1 MGSVFWKWVSVRKYS
16 MCDRGRIIL
25 YKYFLAT
32 TSLCSGGS
40 TSENVP
46 QKAIEEKKGIR
57 YWLVETNVWIWRTDH
72 ISCSVKLSCNITKV
86 PWSVQF
92 LELTVSPGFHN
103 VNLLIWCSK
112 HLCIVSCEPA
122 LGERVTCTIY
132 HAPRGKNCSLSEN
145 SIITRRM
152 CQKSYIISARR

>member
-1 MGSVFWKWVSVRKYS
+1 MVFDLNSITWTHMTLTITPRHRWALSFSSPGDRKWVSVRKYS

-57 YWLVETNVWIWRTDH
+57 YWFVETNV
-72 ISCSVKLSCNITKV
+72 
-86 PWSVQF
+86 
-92 LELTVSPGFHN
+92 
-103 VNLLIWCSK
+103 
-112 HLCIVSCEPA
+112 
-122 LGERVTCTIY
+122 
-132 HAPRGKNCSLSEN
+132 
-145 SIITRRM
+145 
-152 CQKSYIISARR
+152 